1 MDNNKA
7 SYWEVFRHYLLINST
22 EEPTY
27 LITRQHMGS
36 LAAFL
41 IAGYNTTL
49 LKQRILKN
57 AIHLTKSNKPYVVLP
72 AAAGV
77 GLMYYAGLVCVW
89 HIPSFFAELAVR
101 VYCASEN
108 ATTTVLF
115 RDFMQKELFSE
126 KRLELILRKY
136 S

>member
-1 MDNNKA
+1 MDNKNN
-7 SYWEVFRHYLLINST
+7 SFWQVFRHYLLVNST

-27 LITRQHMGS
+27 LITRQHLGS
-36 LAAFL
+36 LAAFML
-41 IAGYNTTL
+41 AGYNTLL

-57 AIHLTKSNKPYVVLP
+57 AIHITKSNKPHVVLP
-72 AAAGV
+72 AAVGV
-77 GLMYYAGLVCVW
+77 GVMYFLGLACVW
-89 HIPSFFAELAVR
+89 HVPSFFAELAVR

-115 RDFMQKELFSE
+115 RDFMEKELFSE
-126 KRLELILRKY
+126 KRVSMILKNY